1 MQNRWKK
8 TNSSDQFWIYD
19 IYFLDG
25 SGQRYEVTEKM
36 SVTISLNGEYRSPTV
51 YYVSSADS
59 AVFM

>member
-8 TNSSDQFWIYD
+8 PNSSDQFWIYD

-36 SVTISLNGEYRSPTV
+36 SVTISLNGKYRSPTV